1 MREVHP
7 DKNQKFTRDEM
18 QRVTTQLAS
27 MWNNI
32 SQKELAE
39 CKVLAAKAKAEYEKE
54 KSAIPAQQLK
64 KLARAQKKPKGVIVV
79 EAVGE
84 KPVRAKT
91 AYLIFCSKHRQR
103 VMERVHSDKNAKF
116 SRADM
121 QQVTTQLAAMWNKID
136 ANERAECKKLAD
148 KELERYHRLKKEYKA
163 PIYGPAKKASGKASG
178 DKSSKPKKPPTA
190 YLLFAEDLRQ
200 KLKREEPSIDF
211 MEISKRISESWK
223 GISLERKK
231 EYQRKADR
239 EAAKYAGDNMP
250 SLLSNAHPS
259 HGIEIITPQNY
270 HGMLDQ

>member
-1 MREVHP
+1 LDARTQQDESEGTVPPKRAMTAYLIFCSRYRDRVMREVHP

-91 AYLIFCSKHRQR
+91 AYLIFCSKH
-103 VMERVHSDKNAKF
+103 
-116 SRADM
+116 
-121 QQVTTQLAAMWNKID
+121 
-136 ANERAECKKLAD
+136 
-148 KELERYHRLKKEYKA
+148 
-163 PIYGPAKKASGKASG
+163 
-178 DKSSKPKKPPTA
+178 
-190 YLLFAEDLRQ
+190 
-200 KLKREEPSIDF
+200 
-211 MEISKRISESWK
+211 
-223 GISLERKK
+223 
-231 EYQRKADR
+231 
-239 EAAKYAGDNMP
+239 
-250 SLLSNAHPS
+250 
-259 HGIEIITPQNY
+259 
-270 HGMLDQ
+270 